1 MTYTLY
7 QLGPDDRSTY
17 PECWGSHA
25 ASPGHKI
32 AEAKTLAA
40 LVDAVS
46 ALSHDNWSLR
56 GPGDKSIA
64 SSRAEFFD
72 LPRVKNVLKW
82 AKDGR
87 AEA

>member
-1 MTYTLY
+1 MIVVPIPNAGVVMLPARGT
-7 QLGPDDRSTY
+7 RSL
-17 PECWGSHA
+17 
-25 ASPGHKI
+25 K
-32 AEAKTLAA
+32 